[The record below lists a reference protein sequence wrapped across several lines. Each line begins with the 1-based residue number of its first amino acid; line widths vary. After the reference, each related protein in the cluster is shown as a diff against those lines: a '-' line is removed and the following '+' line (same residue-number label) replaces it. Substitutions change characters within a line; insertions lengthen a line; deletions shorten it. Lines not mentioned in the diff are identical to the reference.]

1 MLLSLELGWPDPLQG
16 LNNFKFCPYLI
27 YGIARLALTADVQG
41 SVQAG

>member
-16 LNNFKFCPYLI
+16 LSDFKICLYLI
-27 YGIARLALTADVQG
+27 YGIARLALTADSQG